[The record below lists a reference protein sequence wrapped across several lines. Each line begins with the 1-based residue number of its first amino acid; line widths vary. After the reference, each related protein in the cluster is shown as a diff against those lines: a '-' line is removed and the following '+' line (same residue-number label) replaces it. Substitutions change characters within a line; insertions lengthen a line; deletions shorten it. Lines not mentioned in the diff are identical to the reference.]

1 MRERERQRER
11 DRERDRER
19 QRERERLTVRSGE
32 SAAESRHR
40 GAATHYELVRLTL
53 VVRGLR
59 LGQDH
64 VVHVESDDNHD
75 KVNIVI

>member
-1 MRERERQRER
+1 MSQCDMRERERERETG
-11 DRERDRER
+11 
-19 QRERERLTVRSGE
+19 RERLTVRSGE

-64 VVHVESDDNHD
+64 VVHVKSDDNHD